1 MSNLYEILEV
11 SEKASK
17 EVIEKAYKVL
27 AKKYHPDLQ
36 KEGDKENA
44 EIKMKQINEAYE
56 ILSDDER
63 RNQYD
68 IELQAKRE
76 EARKKEIENEVKK
89 NIKVQEV
96 EKNIYNKEEGKIENY
111 KNNLNRDEVK
121 TKNDQ
126 KENMKILQNE
136 IQRAYANAYNDYLRS
151 LGYKIKQPWT
161 LKRFIELLKVLTIIT
176 IIIAI
181 IWFFPPTNK
190 LIINFY
196 EQNVILKAIIN
207 IIVGL
212 WNGIGNFIINIF
224 SKQTKEKKYKLYY
237 IVNNLYN
244 IEISN
249 FYKKVLN
256 L

>member
-36 KEGDKENA
+36 KEGDKEHA

-56 ILSDDER
+56 ILSDDEK

-76 EARKKEIENEVKK
+76 EERKKEIENEVNK

-96 EKNIYNKEEGKIENY
+96 EKNIYDKEEGKIKKY
-111 KNNLNRDEVK
+111 KNNLNRDEIEIR
-121 TKNDQ
+121 NQQ
-126 KENMKILQNE
+126 KENMKILENE
-136 IQRAYANAYNDYLRS
+136 MQRAYANAYNDYLRS

-161 LKRFIELLKVLTIIT
+161 LKRFIELIKVLVILA

-196 EQNVILKAIIN
+196 EQNSILKTIINIIGN

-212 WNGIGNFIINIF
+212 WNGIIQFFGNIF
-224 SKQTKEKKYKLYY
+224 
-237 IVNNLYN
+237 
-244 IEISN
+244 N
-249 FYKKVLN
+249 F
-256 L
+256 

>member
-68 IELQAKRE
+68 IELQEKRE

-224 SKQTKEKKYKLYY
+224 SK
-237 IVNNLYN
+237 
-244 IEISN
+244 
-249 FYKKVLN
+249 
-256 L
+256 

>member
-76 EARKKEIENEVKK
+76 EARKKE
-89 NIKVQEV
+89 
-96 EKNIYNKEEGKIENY
+96 IENY

-224 SKQTKEKKYKLYY
+224 SK
-237 IVNNLYN
+237 
-244 IEISN
+244 
-249 FYKKVLN
+249 
-256 L
+256 